1 MDTLGKDL
9 RYAARLLR
17 KSPGFTLTAI
27 VVIAIGIGANGA
39 IFSLVDAVL
48 LRPLPY
54 AKPEQLV
61 RLWEHA
67 PGNDRNAVSP
77 LNFLDWSEQN
87 KAFSSMAA
95 VSGASKTLT
104 RDGAAAERIPG
115 QAVTQSF
122 FDLLGVKPVL
132 GRTFTADDFV
142 PNSQVVVISEGFWK
156 SHLGGSAAAIGSTL
170 MLNDRPKMVVGV
182 VPSDFQIWSES
193 QLWEPYVVGRSP
205 EQRKIHYLRVFGRLK
220 PDLTLEQARANM
232 ATVAANLAEAFPETN
247 KDWGVTVESLRQATI
262 GADLRTTSLVLAGV
276 AAFVLLMGC
285 ANVASLLLA
294 RGIGRT
300 REIAVRASLGGSPAR
315 IAQQLLTESTLLAA
329 LGGVAGMFLAWTI
342 VRAAPAF
349 LPPDT
354 LPVGVKL
361 ILDLRVIA
369 FAAVATLA
377 TGLLFGLAPAWQ
389 ASRLSLADT
398 LRAGGRG
405 STRSA
410 GFRTILAAGEIAI
423 AVMLVAGA
431 GLLLRTI
438 VSLDHVDPGFHA
450 PNVLTMQVS
459 PPNSRYKDPAQTG
472 VLFQR
477 MEREISAIPG
487 VKSVGFSTV
496 LPLEGWDIG
505 QPFTVVGAPPAGS
518 AQAPSANYQMVNPRY
533 FDTLGIAVIRGRAF
547 SDQDTAQSQQVCVV
561 NEELVR
567 AHLQGREPIG
577 THLVVSAMG
586 PTGPKSVEREI
597 VGVIRQVK
605 VEGLGETVNSR
616 EVYVPLTQNSWYW
629 SAIAV
634 RTDGNPLGALS
645 SVKEAIAHVDKDLPV
660 TRVRTMEEVA
670 SETVAQPRFRAG
682 IVGAF
687 AALALVLAA
696 VGIFGLLAFSASQRT
711 REFGIRMAL
720 GARAGNVLAMVL
732 RGGLAITA
740 AGVAVGVLGA
750 AALTRSLATLLY
762 GVQPLDPLA
771 FGGAALALVCVA
783 LSACAIPAW
792 RASRT
797 NPAIALHEE

>member
-54 AKPEQLV
+54 AQPEQLV

-87 KAFSSMAA
+87 KLFASMAA
-95 VSGASKTLT
+95 ISGASRTLT
-104 RDGAAAERIPG
+104 RDGASAERILG
-115 QAVTQSF
+115 QAVTSAF
-122 FDLLGVKPVL
+122 FDQFGVKPVL
-132 GRTFTADDFV
+132 GRTFVAGDFV
-142 PNSQVVVISEGFWK
+142 PNSQVVIISEGFWK
-156 SHLGGSAAAIGSTL
+156 SHLGGAASAIGSTL
-170 MLNDRPKMVVGV
+170 LLDGQPKTVIGV
-182 VPSDFQIWSES
+182 VPADFQIWQVSH
-193 QLWEPYVVGRSP
+193 LWEPYVVRRSP
-205 EQRKIHYLRVFGRLK
+205 EQRKIHYLRVFGRLR
-220 PDLTLEQARANM
+220 PGVTVEQARANM
-232 ATVAANLAEAFPETN
+232 ATVAASLAQAFPETN
-247 KDWGVTVESLRQATI
+247 KAWGVTVDPLREAMV
-262 GADLRTTSLVLAGV
+262 GRDLRTTSLVLAGV

-294 RGIGRT
+294 RGVGRT
-300 REIAVRASLGGSPAR
+300 REIAVRASLGGSPGR
-315 IAQQLLTESTLLAA
+315 IAQQLLTESALLAT
-329 LGGVAGMFLAWTI
+329 LGGAAGMALAWTI
-342 VRAAPAF
+342 VRAAPSF

-361 ILDLRVIA
+361 VLDLRVIA
-369 FAAVATLA
+369 FASLATLA
-377 TGLLFGLAPAWQ
+377 TGLLFGFAPAWQ
-389 ASRLSLADT
+389 ASRLSLAET

-405 STRSA
+405 ATSGA
-410 GFRTILAAGEIAI
+410 GFRTVLAAGEIAV
-423 AVMLVAGA
+423 AVILVAGA

-450 PNVLTMQVS
+450 DNVITMHVN
-459 PPNSRYKDPAQTG
+459 PPNSRFKDPQQTG

-477 MEREISAIPG
+477 MEREIAAVPG

-496 LPLEGWDIG
+496 LPLDGWDIG
-505 QPFTVVGAPPAGS
+505 QPFTVVGAPPVGAS
-518 AQAPSANYQMVNPRY
+518 QSPSGNYQMVNPRY
-533 FDTLGIAVIRGRAF
+533 FETLGIAVIRGRAF
-547 SDQDTAQSQQVCVV
+547 TDRDTAQSQQVCIV

-567 AHLQGREPIG
+567 QHLQGREPIG
-577 THLVVSAMG
+577 THLIVAAMG
-586 PTGPKSVEREI
+586 ATGPKNVDREI

-605 VEGLGETVNSR
+605 VDGLDEKTNSG

-634 RTDGNPLGALS
+634 RTEGNSLGVVN
-645 SVKEAIAHVDKDLPV
+645 SVKEAIARVDKDLPV

-670 SETVAQPRFRAG
+670 AETIAQPRFRAG
-682 IVGAF
+682 LVGAF

-740 AGVAVGVLGA
+740 AGVAVGIAGA
-750 AALTRSLATLLY
+750 TALTRFLETLLF
-762 GVQPLDPLA
+762 GVQPLDLVTFA
-771 FGGAALALVCVA
+771 GAALLLTAVA
-783 LSACAIPAW
+783 LAACAIPAW

-797 NPAIALHEE
+797 NPAVALHQE